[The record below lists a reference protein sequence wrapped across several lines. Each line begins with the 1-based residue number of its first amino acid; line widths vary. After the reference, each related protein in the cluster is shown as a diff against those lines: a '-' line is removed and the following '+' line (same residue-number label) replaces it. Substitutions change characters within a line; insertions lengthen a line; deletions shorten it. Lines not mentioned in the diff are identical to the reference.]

1 MGKKIFIKVSL
12 LLVIIICLNFIY
24 NSTFYKM
31 DVKNRSHEMIE
42 ILRSQV
48 STDVFY
54 FGESSNTTFIEN
66 DSIKSSISEMINLFY
81 PSLKLATINKPA
93 THAGIYKYWLKQII
107 INKKL
112 PKAIIVTLNLRSFG
126 APWRYSKLESHTP
139 EWITLTE
146 PYPNLFNRFQLSL
159 LGFADKTDQQREYD
173 LFEEWKSSQLNF
185 SFPVKYNNVAD
196 WNYAIAHGGFLN
208 SDGTWN
214 QQKIELACHYVKAY
228 AFNIKDDN
236 IRVKDFD
243 EIALWCKQ
251 NNVNLY
257 LNLMAENI
265 HYADS
270 LVGKELV
277 FLMRQNRDFLVKRYN
292 KNNCFVIDNLEMV
305 SGKEFIDQNWTTEHY
320 NYKGRMIIA
329 KNVAKSL
336 ENQFL
341 KEYKKVY

>member
-1 MGKKIFIKVSL
+1 M
-12 LLVIIICLNFIY
+12 
-24 NSTFYKM
+24 
-31 DVKNRSHEMIE
+31 
-42 ILRSQV
+42 
-48 STDVFY
+48 
-54 FGESSNTTFIEN
+54 
-66 DSIKSSISEMINLFY
+66 
-81 PSLKLATINKPA
+81 
-93 THAGIYKYWLKQII
+93 
-107 INKKL
+107 
-112 PKAIIVTLNLRSFG
+112 
-126 APWRYSKLESHTP
+126 
-139 EWITLTE
+139 
-146 PYPNLFNRFQLSL
+146 

-185 SFPVKYNNVAD
+185 SFPVKYKNVAD

>member
-126 APWRYSKLESHTP
+126 APWRYTKL
-139 EWITLTE
+139 
-146 PYPNLFNRFQLSL
+146 
-159 LGFADKTDQQREYD
+159 
-173 LFEEWKSSQLNF
+173 
-185 SFPVKYNNVAD
+185 
-196 WNYAIAHGGFLN
+196 
-208 SDGTWN
+208 
-214 QQKIELACHYVKAY
+214 
-228 AFNIKDDN
+228 
-236 IRVKDFD
+236 
-243 EIALWCKQ
+243 
-251 NNVNLY
+251 
-257 LNLMAENI
+257 
-265 HYADS
+265 
-270 LVGKELV
+270 
-277 FLMRQNRDFLVKRYN
+277 
-292 KNNCFVIDNLEMV
+292 
-305 SGKEFIDQNWTTEHY
+305 
-320 NYKGRMIIA
+320 
-329 KNVAKSL
+329 
-336 ENQFL
+336 
-341 KEYKKVY
+341 